1 MTTRPFPI
9 AAQMNT
15 LHLEL
20 VLGDITQQTTDAI
33 VNAANSSLLGGGG
46 VDGAIHRAAGPELL
60 AATRKLNGCETGDAV
75 ITDGYNLKAKHVIHA
90 VGPVYRRGDALVAE
104 LLRSAYYRCF
114 ELAAQNQLT
123 SIALPAIS
131 TGVYGY
137 PVDEA
142 APIALLTTLE
152 FSATPSSVK
161 RVRFVLYNDKIAQ
174 GFAAAL
180 DTLIRANS
188 ALVYLS

>member
-1 MTTRPFPI
+1 
-9 AAQMNT
+9 MNT

>member
-75 ITDGYNLKAKHVIHA
+75 ITDGYNLKAKRVIHA

>member
-20 VLGDITQQTTDAI
+20 VMGDITTQTTDAI

-46 VDGAIHRAAGPELL
+46 VDGAIHRAAGPGLL
-60 AATRKLNGCETGDAV
+60 AETRKMNGCETGEAV
-75 ITDGYNLKAKHVIHA
+75 ITGGYNLKAKHVIHA

-114 ELAAQNQLT
+114 ELAAQHQLT

-152 FSATPSSVK
+152 FSATPSNIK
-161 RVRFVLYNDKIAQ
+161 LVRFVLFNDKIGQ
-174 GFAAAL
+174 GFALAL
-180 DTLIRANS
+180 DKIIRGNS